1 MQSNREI
8 YFELLKFKNE
18 YLTEY
23 VIKLLLCKYGG
34 YESFTELSLKFDKI
48 NKNKELIYQKS
59 KEISSGVPFQ
69 YAMNEAYFLGEK
81 YYVDKNVLIPRQET
95 EQLIIEITKKT
106 QDLQSFCPQY
116 ICDLCTGSGILA
128 IEMKKRFPN
137 AHVVATDIDEKAL
150 KVADKNAR
158 DKGKHIIF
166 EKGSIVEPLIGKYRF
181 DILISNPPYIENEA
195 TVDKQVLKYEP
206 HIALFSKPGT
216 YFHEIILKNINNLMN
231 EKFLI
236 GFEIGEDQ
244 VDKLKSLIDIYLKNI
259 NYEFKID
266 LYNKPRFL
274 LIWKF

>member
-8 YFELLKFKNE
+8 YFELLKYKNE

-23 VIKLLLCKYGG
+23 VIKLLLCKYDG
-34 YESFTELSLKFDKI
+34 YESFTELSLKFDEI
-48 NKNKELIYQKS
+48 NKNKELIWKKS
-59 KEISSGVPFQ
+59 KEILSGVPFQ
-69 YAMNEAYFLGEK
+69 YVMNEAYFLDDK
-81 YYVDKNVLIPRQET
+81 YYVDENVLIPRQET

-106 QDLQSFCPQY
+106 QDLQSFFPQY

-181 DILISNPPYIENEA
+181 DILISNPPYIEKEA

-216 YFHEIILKNINNLMN
+216 YFYEIILKNINDLMN